1 MADRI
6 CWNCGAKNAPDAR
19 FCTNCQ
25 SYLGWDTGSGDSG
38 GDSGGGAGDE
48 AKTATGSDTRPGGEA
63 AGAGV
68 GSGSTATEGV
78 PDVHVGGDDR
88 SGDAGGDDDAGGSAG
103 EAAAI
108 GTAPAPG
115 SPDVTVATP
124 EVTLRPDGPAR
135 VELAIENPTKVVDG
149 YDVEMVD
156 PPDWLELVGPEVHL
170 MPGASDDVE
179 LSLVMRPG
187 PMVVAQRAELTL
199 RISSQEDARRYAVA
213 DLVVHVPAYGPRV
226 GITASPALIRLE
238 DAGDGSFTLTLD
250 NRSANHPQRL
260 TLAGKDPEDVV
271 DFRFST
277 STIEVGPGS
286 TADVRVE
293 FSAPQPPP
301 GQQRNRQLAVAATDD
316 EGPIPATITLVQ
328 STAAAPVD
336 APITLR
342 IQPSTIRLDDAQDAE
357 FDVLVDNRGGHS
369 GVTVALTGVDPE
381 QRLSF
386 AFIPARFVAAPGKV
400 TKARGLVRAE
410 PPPPGSQ
417 ATHPFTVVATD
428 GASDASGDAM
438 LEMTSSAAAIA
449 TAELR
454 ANPERLDLGHH
465 RQGQFTVEIDN
476 RRGVRPLNVAI
487 SGRSDDGA
495 VRAMFAPA
503 SVVVAP
509 GAIGYSR
516 VSLTSPHPPSG
527 QQATRR
533 LHVTASDG
541 SQDLETSVEI
551 AQVRPNR
558 RPTVGRWLIALG
570 AALVIVGALL
580 LPWFI
585 DLPRPELN
593 PIAIAQDILT
603 STGLQ
608 SEFVEGPLRILLV
621 VLAVLMLF
629 GIAGKDGGLSRKTA
643 VLIVL
648 LAAGYLVFL
657 AATPEMTLSALDIG
671 LPFVWIGAALAYAGG
686 ILVRMKD

>member
-25 SYLGWDTGSGDSG
+25 SYLGWDTASGD
-38 GDSGGGAGDE
+38 DSGGGTKPGEPGPSPTPDGGDE
-48 AKTATGSDTRPGGEA
+48 TPG
-63 AGAGV
+63 
-68 GSGSTATEGV
+68 
-78 PDVHVGGDDR
+78 P
-88 SGDAGGDDDAGGSAG
+88 AG
-103 EAAAI
+103 EDGEVVSPDGAVTTDE
-108 GTAPAPG
+108 TAPAAG
-115 SPDVTVATP
+115 SPEVTVATP
-124 EVTLRPDGPAR
+124 EVTLTPDEPAR
-135 VELAIENPTKVVDG
+135 IELVIENPTKVVDG
-149 YDVEMVD
+149 YDVELVD
-156 PPDWLELVGPEVHL
+156 PPDWLELVSPEVHL

-179 LSLVMRPG
+179 LSLEMRPG

-213 DLVVHVPAYGPRV
+213 ELLVHVPAYGPRV

-250 NRSANHPQRL
+250 NRSANHPQTL

-271 DFRFST
+271 DFRFSA
-277 STIEVGPGS
+277 STVEVEPGS
-286 TADVRVE
+286 TVDVRVE

-301 GQQRNRQLAVAATDD
+301 GEQRNRQLAVAATDD
-316 EGPIPATITLVQ
+316 EGPMPATITLVQ
-328 STAAAPVD
+328 STTAAPVD
-336 APITLR
+336 APIKLQV
-342 IQPSTIRLDDAQDAE
+342 QPSTIRLEDAHDAE
-357 FDVLVDNRGGHS
+357 FDVLIDNRGGHS
-369 GVTVALTGVDPE
+369 GVTIALTGVDPE

-386 AFIPARFVAAPGKV
+386 AFVPAQFVAAPGKV

-410 PPPPGSQ
+410 PPPPGTQ

-428 GASDASGDAM
+428 GATDASGDAM

-454 ANPERLDLGHH
+454 ANPERLDLGRH

-476 RRGVRPLNVAI
+476 RRGVRPLNVAM
-487 SGRSDDGA
+487 SGRSDDGT
-495 VRAMFAPA
+495 VRAVFAPA
-503 SVVVAP
+503 VVVVAP

-516 VSLTSPHPPSG
+516 VSLTSPHPPAG
-527 QQATRR
+527 RQATRR

-541 SQDLETSVEI
+541 NQDLDASVEI

-558 RPTVGRWLIALG
+558 RPTAGRWLIALG
-570 AALVIVGALL
+570 AVLVMVGALL

-585 DLPRPELN
+585 GLSRPDLD
-593 PIAIAQDILT
+593 PIGIAQAILT
-603 STGLQ
+603 STALQ
-608 SEFVEGPLRILLV
+608 SEFVEGPVRLLLI
-621 VLAVLMLF
+621 VLGVLMLF
-629 GIAGKDGGLSRKTA
+629 GIAGKDGGLSRKSA
-643 VLIVL
+643 VLVVL

-657 AATPEMTLSALDIG
+657 AVTPGMTLSALHIG
-671 LPFVWIGAALAYAGG
+671 LPLIWIGAALGYAGG